1 MEDCRNDHE
10 RTSKEKG
17 HVMLAFI
24 KEFYSRISYFSKADR
39 IGPDI
44 PTTHWRLHFKSTMRR
59 LCQKKF
65 GLFDSTAEFRPGAY
79 AIYCS
84 NIRIGRGVIVRPG
97 SMLFADQA
105 TTITIE
111 DDVMMGSETHIYVS
125 NHRFDD
131 VNFPIINQGFAD
143 VILRRGCW
151 IGAKTII
158 LPGVEI
164 GENAVI
170 GAGSVVTKSIPPRVV
185 AVGNPARVIR
195 TISNKGI

>member
-1 MEDCRNDHE
+1 
-10 RTSKEKG
+10 
-17 HVMLAFI
+17 MLAFI
-24 KEFYSRISYFSKADR
+24 KEFNSRISYFSKADR

-125 NHRFDD
+125 NLRFDD
-131 VNFPIINQGFAD
+131 VNFAD